1 MNKTPR
7 AQGFTLLELLIAAY
21 ILIIGISSTLLLNVN
36 AMTSSQFAWDLTVA
50 TTHAENIL
58 EEMQLKETLADI
70 MATDWAAW
78 SQQQKLNTLPGETIT
93 VQVTDP
99 DADPLDIEVAV
110 EWQRKL
116 RKSNIV
122 LKTKLTK

>member
-1 MNKTPR
+1 M
-7 AQGFTLLELLIAAY
+7 ELLIAAY